1 MNKATQRRQNAMLDE
16 FIRKQI
22 LKGNYGYC
30 CYSEEHGGALYYV
43 YALELKYLKGE
54 CHWAFANINISDSAI
69 REAIQRVTVRE
80 VTHRGTVWD
89 Y

>member
-1 MNKATQRRQNAMLDE
+1 MNKMEQRRQNAMVED

-30 CYSEEHGGALYYV
+30 CYSEEHGAQFYV
-43 YALELKYLKGE
+43 YSLELKYLKGE

-69 REAIQRVTVRE
+69 REAIQRVTVCE
-80 VTHRGTVWD
+80 VSHHGTVWD